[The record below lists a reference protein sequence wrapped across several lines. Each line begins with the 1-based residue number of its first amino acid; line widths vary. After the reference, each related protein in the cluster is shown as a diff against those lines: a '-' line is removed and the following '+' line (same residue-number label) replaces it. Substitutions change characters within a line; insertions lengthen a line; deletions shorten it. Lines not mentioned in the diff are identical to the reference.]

1 MKNDIKRKAQKPCP
15 IHLRVQRGYLEPSD
29 SFTASQLRAKGYSVG
44 DDINLPQACGTEAQW
59 MFAMLSYLHGA
70 WSVKRI
76 GLLAPTVGPE
86 IGTGNS
92 GEIDLGTPV

>member
-1 MKNDIKRKAQKPCP
+1 MAETRYQVQIPCCNTDGTFANVVLQDFYSTAYNP
-15 IHLRVQRGYLEPSD
+15 
-29 SFTASQLRAKGYSVG
+29 FTVG

-70 WSVKRI
+70 WSVKGI
-76 GLLAPTVGPE
+76 GLLAPTVGLE